1 MKRKIHLKKK
11 RKIKKVNILLLVII
25 LLVIF
30 IFGSL
35 NKVSKSF
42 TPILLETAEL
52 EINKFSTIV
61 VNKAIS
67 QVLDDKINTEELF
80 STVVSNEGNI
90 QTVDFN
96 PIIVNQV
103 LNVATTVVQD
113 NLRMLEEGNLENVGV
128 YDLNLS
134 NEKIDKLK
142 KGIIT
147 EVPMGV
153 IFKNSILAN
162 IGPKIPIRL
171 HYLGDVN
178 SNITTKVTPYGINN
192 ALVEI
197 GVHLEMTAQIILP
210 FLTEKMKLDCNI
222 PLAIK
227 MIQGNI
233 PSYYGSGIL
242 KNSSI
247 YSLPLE

>member
-1 MKRKIHLKKK
+1 MRRRIHLKNNKK
-11 RKIKKVNILLLVII
+11 HRR
-25 LLVIF
+25 
-30 IFGSL
+30 L
-35 NKVSKSF
+35 NKLLIVTMSIAILIGISLGKISKVF

-67 QVLDDKINTEELF
+67 QVLEDKINTDEIF
-80 STVVSNEGNI
+80 STITDERGNI

-103 LNVATTVVQD
+103 LNIATTVVQN
-113 NLRMLEEGNLENVGV
+113 NLRMLEEGNLDSIGI
-128 YDLNLS
+128 YDMNITKVKLN
-134 NEKIDKLK
+134 KLK

-147 EVPMGV
+147 EIPIGV
-153 IFKNSILAN
+153 IFKNSVLSN
-162 IGPKIPIRL
+162 VGPKIPIRM

-178 SNITTKVTPYGINN
+178 SDIKTKITPYGINN

-197 GVHLEMTAQIILP
+197 SIHLQMTAQIILP
-210 FLTEKMKLDCNI
+210 FMTDKMNLECNI
-222 PLAIK
+222 PIAIK

-233 PSYYGSGIL
+233 PNYYGSGLL
-242 KNSSI
+242 KDSSI
-247 YSLPLE
+247 YSIPFE